1 MSSTNRSR
9 EAPKAGVRDPS
20 NGIRQ
25 WQLPGPLLKMMP
37 RHEFV
42 LIQAQPRVF
51 LVVNLICQNIHNVHT
66 VNRLALLFAFCFA
79 FGSLGVQWAAAQVAQ
94 PSAPQAPI
102 SPRLPSTVIP
112 HSSPVAA
119 PKPSATRTV
128 RPTVRGSSQVAKE
141 PEQMKVVRLYRGEGY
156 FDAGLAEKLRP
167 TLTKAFG
174 ITPASG
180 SKPGDNRSTQPD
192 LLRSIFGQDQGSAK
206 TGDQTTVA
214 KAGQP

>member
-1 MSSTNRSR
+1 MKRI
-9 EAPKAGVRDPS
+9 A
-20 NGIRQ
+20 
-25 WQLPGPLLKMMP
+25 
-37 RHEFV
+37 
-42 LIQAQPRVF
+42 
-51 LVVNLICQNIHNVHT
+51 
-66 VNRLALLFAFCFA
+66 LAFAFFLG
-79 FGSLGVQWAAAQVAQ
+79 FGSLGVQWAAAQN
-94 PSAPQAPI
+94 APQAPI
-102 SPRLPSTVIP
+102 SPRLPSTVTAQ
-112 HSSPVAA
+112 SSPAA
-119 PKPSATRTV
+119 VPKPRATQTP
-128 RPTVRGSSQVAKE
+128 RPTVAVSSRAAKE

-156 FDAGLAEKLRP
+156 FDAALAEKLRP